1 MHPPALLVYVI
12 KDFFFFPNN
21 SFMHD
26 HRLNDGSM
34 QIYFMLPVRAKVQW
48 GCFGY
53 PPPISLSRTH
63 SPWSQVGSQ
72 RCSGLTAMESFRNL
86 RPVLWQKE
94 GGRCFKRIGA
104 VLNVQPAGRGDAAPP
119 QYHTHPNTIE
129 GGCEHASPETSSA
142 TFLYR
147 GVVVSTT
154 SAFGCCFAFY
164 KTCHVVRLKH
174 VFSLIICNICYG
186 CLIIC

>member
-1 MHPPALLVYVI
+1 MIAPCKFTSCFLYVLKCSGVVLVT
-12 KDFFFFPNN
+12 
-21 SFMHD
+21 
-26 HRLNDGSM
+26 
-34 QIYFMLPVRAKVQW
+34 
-48 GCFGY
+48 
-53 PPPISLSRTH
+53 PPISLSRTH

-104 VLNVQPAGRGDAAPP
+104 VLNVQTAGRGDAAPP
-119 QYHTHPNTIE
+119 IPYTPKYNW
-129 GGCEHASPETSSA
+129 GGGREHASPETSSA

-164 KTCHVVRLKH
+164 KTCHLVRLKH
-174 VFSLIICNICYG
+174 VFSLIICKICYG

>member
-1 MHPPALLVYVI
+1 MHPPASLVYVI
-12 KDFFFFPNN
+12 KDFFFPNN

-26 HRLNDGSM
+26 HRLNDCTM

-48 GCFGY
+48 GCFGS
-53 PPPISLSRTH
+53 PPPPSHFSLTH

-104 VLNVQPAGRGDAAPP
+104 VLNVQTAGRGDAAPP
-119 QYHTHPNTIE
+119 IPYTPKYNW
-129 GGCEHASPETSSA
+129 GGAWTCQSWDEFSNIPVPGSS
-142 TFLYR
+142 
-147 GVVVSTT
+147 G
-154 SAFGCCFAFY
+154 FY
-164 KTCHVVRLKH
+164 N
-174 VFSLIICNICYG
+174 FSIWLLFCI
-186 CLIIC
+186 L